1 MMIRAYREIYLSKAQ
16 SAMGD
21 AFDYAINGCD
31 IPGSDF
37 IKLFVSS
44 SICRR
49 MENAEPQFLV
59 GKSGI
64 EIAIDVIFETTGR
77 QPEEKLKYSS
87 VRSPEYWIGWAVCYY
102 QWYSTRN
109 YRDLFTKFVEI
120 ADEKIREYFVET
132 NLKRLRTAYGL
143 SQAELAERSGV
154 MLRSIQMYEQRRKNI
169 NKAGAETLYRI
180 SRTLGCTM
188 EELLEK

>member
-21 AFDYAINGCD
+21 AFDYAVNGCD

-109 YRDLFTKFVEI
+109 
-120 ADEKIREYFVET
+120 
-132 NLKRLRTAYGL
+132 
-143 SQAELAERSGV
+143 
-154 MLRSIQMYEQRRKNI
+154 
-169 NKAGAETLYRI
+169 
-180 SRTLGCTM
+180 
-188 EELLEK
+188 

>member
-64 EIAIDVIFETTGR
+64 EIAIDVIN
-77 QPEEKLKYSS
+77 S
-87 VRSPEYWIGWAVCYY
+87 
-102 QWYSTRN
+102 
-109 YRDLFTKFVEI
+109 D
-120 ADEKIREYFVET
+120 
-132 NLKRLRTAYGL
+132 
-143 SQAELAERSGV
+143 
-154 MLRSIQMYEQRRKNI
+154 
-169 NKAGAETLYRI
+169 
-180 SRTLGCTM
+180 
-188 EELLEK
+188 

>member
-64 EIAIDVIFETTGR
+64 EIAIDVIFETTVYSKCC
-77 QPEEKLKYSS
+77 PLKIYEQCMT
-87 VRSPEYWIGWAVCYY
+87 VFMRLTL
-102 QWYSTRN
+102 Q
-109 YRDLFTKFVEI
+109 
-120 ADEKIREYFVET
+120 
-132 NLKRLRTAYGL
+132 NL
-143 SQAELAERSGV
+143 
-154 MLRSIQMYEQRRKNI
+154 LRSQMKKFGNI
-169 NKAGAETLYRI
+169 
-180 SRTLGCTM
+180 
-188 EELLEK
+188 LLRQI

>member
-21 AFDYAINGCD
+21 AFDYAVNGCD

-109 YRDLFTKFVEI
+109 YRDLFQVLSFEDLRTMYDRLHEADITKFVEI
-120 ADEKIREYFVET
+120 ADEKIREYCRV
-132 NLKRLRTAYGL
+132 
-143 SQAELAERSGV
+143 
-154 MLRSIQMYEQRRKNI
+154 
-169 NKAGAETLYRI
+169 
-180 SRTLGCTM
+180 
-188 EELLEK
+188 